1 MTAKLIPQNESETF
15 ILKGFEV
22 LMGDILDMLKASSI
36 DDRQLNAMIS
46 TTKKKS
52 YNMAGM
58 FFEHLKL
65 KEDK

>member
-1 MTAKLIPQNESETF
+1 MTDKLVPQNESEIF
-15 ILKGFEV
+15 ILKGFEM
-22 LMGDILDMLKASSI
+22 LMGDVLDMLKAGAI
-36 DDRQLNAMIS
+36 ADRQLNAMIA

-58 FFEHLKL
+58 FFKHLKL

>member
-1 MTAKLIPQNESETF
+1 MTEKLVPQNESEIF
-15 ILKGFEV
+15 ILKGFEM
-22 LMGDILDMLKASSI
+22 LMGDILDMLKASPI
-36 DDRQLNAMIS
+36 DERQLNAMIA

-58 FFEHLKL
+58 FFKHLAL